1 LLKKIGIVGGLGW
14 RATLDYYAALH
25 ELATQRSSGSLEVA
39 VESLDF
45 SVAASLLGD
54 GERDGRWDGFDNY
67 HRAALARLERS
78 EAEVAIIACN
88 SPHARLSNIARG
100 LKIKVVDLFEAACA
114 EAARCG
120 ARRLLVLGTPITMR
134 SKRLHR
140 LLAAHGVEAM
150 VPTRPVARKL
160 QQLIDDLQRGPVADA
175 LERLLLIVK
184 ETFGLPRADDF
195 VGLHCTELP
204 LALPE
209 SRYVSVLQWEG
220 MQVLNASVAH
230 IHAAFREAAN
240 VDTSRKA
247 A

>member
-1 LLKKIGIVGGLGW
+1 MLKKIGIVGGLGW

-25 ELATQRSSGSLEVA
+25 ELATQRSSGALEVA

-45 SVAASLLGD
+45 SVASSLLGD

-100 LKIKVVDLFEAACA
+100 LKIKVVDLFEATCI

-120 ARRLLVLGTPITMR
+120 ARRLLILGTPTTMK

-140 LLAAHGVEAM
+140 LLADHGVEAM
-150 VPTRPVARKL
+150 VPSRRIARKV
-160 QQLIDDLQRGPVADA
+160 QQLIEDLQHGPAADA
-175 LERLLLIVK
+175 LERLLLIVR
-184 ETFGLPRADDF
+184 ETLGLPRAHDF

-209 SRYVSVLQWEG
+209 SRRVPVLQWEG
-220 MQVLNASVAH
+220 VQVLNASVAH
-230 IHAAFREAAN
+230 VHAAFREAAN
-240 VDTSRKA
+240 VDLPKKA